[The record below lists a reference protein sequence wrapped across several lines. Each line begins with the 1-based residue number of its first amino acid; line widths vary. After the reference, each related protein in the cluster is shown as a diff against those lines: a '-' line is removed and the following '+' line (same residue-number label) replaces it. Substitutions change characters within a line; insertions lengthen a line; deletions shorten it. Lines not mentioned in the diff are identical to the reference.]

1 MKKLINVLGQ
11 LAGFL
16 TVLLF
21 AFLIINQTFDFGLPA
36 EIINLLSTIKNYAI
50 YVVLGL
56 AGLELVA
63 NTRILALIYF
73 ILLAIVVLFSLF
85 NDIWVEI
92 ISMI

>member
-36 EIINLLSTIKNYAI
+36 EIINLLDTIKNYAI

-63 NTRILALIYF
+63 NTRLLALIYF